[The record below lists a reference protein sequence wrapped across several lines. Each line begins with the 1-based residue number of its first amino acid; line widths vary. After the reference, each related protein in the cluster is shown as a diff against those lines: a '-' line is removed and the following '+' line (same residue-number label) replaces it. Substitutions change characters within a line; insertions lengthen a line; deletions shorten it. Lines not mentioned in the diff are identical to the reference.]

1 MKMKLRVPFLCVA
14 LLSVG
19 IMPVAAAG
27 SRSFSEGAN
36 SDSAERAPAIAPDPS
51 SVNPSKEN
59 DRTQWWAIPS
69 VIPSQKPIA
78 EKPSSESEELEA
90 KVSVENQVQKLN
102 SDLTVASE
110 YKINI
115 QKISSKPGRMPGSQG
130 LLKISTVGERAFPN
144 PDIEPITDIPKLND
158 IDRPSTSVEGL
169 LQQSPSSFIVSD
181 AVRISQSIVQ
191 VTGVKLNPTGA
202 GLEVIL
208 ETEAGQLLQAITRT
222 EGKSAIADIENAQL
236 ALPSGEEFRAQNPD
250 RGIAE
255 VTVTQLE
262 GSRIRV
268 TVTGEQ
274 AAPPAQ
280 VVKSDRGLVLSVT
293 PENSDAVEIVVTAT
307 RTAEVIQN
315 IPRSVTVITRSE
327 LEQQT
332 SLSRNLQDIIGREV
346 PGLGAATQSRSQFG
360 QNLRGRN
367 ISFLVDG
374 VPVSPNTQGRALQ
387 TIAPDAIERIEV
399 VRGPNAIYGSQATG
413 GTINII
419 TRRPSE
425 TRLSQRSEVGLTA
438 AAGNRRFLESG
449 SFGNYIAHSLSGTEG
464 AYNYAFSFSRESTG
478 TFYDAEGDRI
488 FNNRPLDQSATFNVL
503 AKAGVNLDSQQRLQ
517 LTFNHYR
524 SSQVDNEYINDL
536 SVDTRPAGTEKAR
549 ALRVGEIEI
558 IDSNPPRDINTL
570 LNFTYTNDRLFGSQL
585 QAQAYYRSNSLNF
598 FPTDFREAFFQNI
611 AFGQVE
617 HQNFGGRLQI
627 ETPVFTAANLL
638 WGVDYNSEYN
648 TIVQDIFDPVAYD
661 ESGGR
666 VYRKIDERV
675 EVPRYDLNQLG
686 LFAQLQWEISDNFLV
701 SGGLR
706 HQRIGFSVD
715 DYTTFPGNADI
726 EGGELD
732 FNNTVFNVGAVYKIT
747 DTFNVFGNFAQGFSI
762 PDFGNLLR
770 RPPAGFSIGG
780 DFQQLE
786 AVRVDNYEIGVRGNW
801 RQVQA
806 SISGFYNTSELGE
819 SFILDNRGFPIG
831 IARAPQRIY
840 GVEGTLDW
848 RPGGGWQLG
857 GTATWQEGENDVNRD
872 GDYLPLNSS
881 IISPLKLTSY
891 IQNQTTPGWRNRL
904 QLVYIGDRDRAFDE
918 GVDLADID
926 NYLVVDYISSI
937 QIGPGTLNIG
947 IENLLDTQYFP
958 VRIQRAGGF
967 NNSERFAARGRSIN
981 VRYVLNW

>member
-19 IMPVAAAG
+19 IMPVAAG
-27 SRSFSEGAN
+27 PRSFSEGAN
-36 SDSAERAPAIAPDPS
+36 SDSPEAAPAIAPDPS

-90 KVSVENQVQKLN
+90 KVFVENQVQKLN
-102 SDLTVASE
+102 SDLTVASK
-110 YKINI
+110 YKRNI
-115 QKISSKPGRMPGSQG
+115 QKSSSKADGMPVPQG
-130 LLKISTVGERAFPN
+130 ELKISSNSDRASAN

-181 AVRISQSIVQ
+181 AVRISQSVVQ
-191 VTGVKLNPTGA
+191 ITGVKLNPTGA

-208 ETEAGQLLQAITRT
+208 ETEAGQLLQAVTRT

-268 TVTGEQ
+268 TVTGER

-346 PGLGAATQSRSQFG
+346 PGLGAATQSRSQGG

-374 VPVSPNTQGRALQ
+374 VPISPNTQGRALQ

-425 TRLSQRSEVGLTA
+425 TRLSQQSEVGLTA

-464 AYNYAFSFSRESTG
+464 AYN
-478 TFYDAEGDRI
+478 
-488 FNNRPLDQSATFNVL
+488 
-503 AKAGVNLDSQQRLQ
+503 
-517 LTFNHYR
+517 
-524 SSQVDNEYINDL
+524 
-536 SVDTRPAGTEKAR
+536 
-549 ALRVGEIEI
+549 
-558 IDSNPPRDINTL
+558 
-570 LNFTYTNDRLFGSQL
+570 
-585 QAQAYYRSNSLNF
+585 
-598 FPTDFREAFFQNI
+598 
-611 AFGQVE
+611 
-617 HQNFGGRLQI
+617 
-627 ETPVFTAANLL
+627 
-638 WGVDYNSEYN
+638 
-648 TIVQDIFDPVAYD
+648 
-661 ESGGR
+661 
-666 VYRKIDERV
+666 
-675 EVPRYDLNQLG
+675 
-686 LFAQLQWEISDNFLV
+686 
-701 SGGLR
+701 
-706 HQRIGFSVD
+706 
-715 DYTTFPGNADI
+715 
-726 EGGELD
+726 
-732 FNNTVFNVGAVYKIT
+732 
-747 DTFNVFGNFAQGFSI
+747 
-762 PDFGNLLR
+762 
-770 RPPAGFSIGG
+770 
-780 DFQQLE
+780 
-786 AVRVDNYEIGVRGNW
+786 
-801 RQVQA
+801 
-806 SISGFYNTSELGE
+806 
-819 SFILDNRGFPIG
+819 
-831 IARAPQRIY
+831 
-840 GVEGTLDW
+840 
-848 RPGGGWQLG
+848 
-857 GTATWQEGENDVNRD
+857 
-872 GDYLPLNSS
+872 
-881 IISPLKLTSY
+881 
-891 IQNQTTPGWRNRL
+891 
-904 QLVYIGDRDRAFDE
+904 
-918 GVDLADID
+918 
-926 NYLVVDYISSI
+926 
-937 QIGPGTLNIG
+937 
-947 IENLLDTQYFP
+947 
-958 VRIQRAGGF
+958 
-967 NNSERFAARGRSIN
+967 
-981 VRYVLNW
+981 